1 MAPARLGGLQ
11 LLPSVSK
18 AVDPLLLKGPEVTV
32 WLTRLTRVV
41 RCLLCSVL
49 AALCLGIGPVRAAPD
64 GVPVVVLHDRQQ
76 AVDPWSAVS
85 VLYDLSGRWTLDE
98 VRQHLPERE
107 RPDVPTANFGE
118 RRGAVWL
125 VWDIDLQPGAQGPW
139 LLDVAFPALD
149 LVDLHVLLHDGT
161 PLRTAYQRA
170 GDGRPLSWRALPTRT
185 HVLPLDLAPGRY
197 TLLLRVSSEGSL
209 VTPLRLMTPEQ
220 FHRGEDRAQLLQGI
234 STGVMLCLLLY
245 SLAQWF
251 SLHDRL
257 FAYYGLSVF
266 GIGLYLFSYNG
277 LGLQHL
283 WGEHVRVSEVLSPAC
298 VLLSALG
305 AFLFIDRVLD
315 IRSLSPRMSLVMHIC
330 AGVAGVALVLL
341 LTDVFGYRAAQQV
354 AKLIGPLPM
363 FLALPFA
370 WMRWRQGDRAAA
382 LVFLG
387 WALYAVGG
395 VTMGRLAI
403 GQVAATTATLHALQV
418 GSLLEMFMWLLVM
431 GMRVQ
436 QLRGAAEQATR
447 DSAYLRQLAATDALT
462 GLLNRRGL
470 HAAVPP
476 MLERARP
483 DRLVALYLVDL
494 DGFKQIN
501 DRQGHDAGDAVLVE
515 VGERLRRGVR
525 DSDLTARTGGDEFV
539 VLVSDLPDDAAARRI
554 GAALMQALVAPM
566 RLRTGPCEVGATIG
580 YALSPIDGWDVAEL
594 MRRADQAM
602 YLGKQSGKGQVR
614 RIEHCG

>member
-1 MAPARLGGLQ
+1 
-11 LLPSVSK
+11 
-18 AVDPLLLKGPEVTV
+18 
-32 WLTRLTRVV
+32 
-41 RCLLCSVL
+41 LCSVL
-49 AALCLGIGPVRAAPD
+49 AALCLGIGLVRAAPN
-64 GVPVVVLHDRQQ
+64 VPVVALHDRQQ
-76 AVDPWSAVS
+76 AVDPWPAVS
-85 VLYDLSGRWTLDE
+85 VLYDTSGRWTLDE
-98 VRQHLPERE
+98 VRRQLPQRV
-107 RPDVPTANFGE
+107 RPDVPMANFGE

-149 LVDLHVLLHDGT
+149 LVDLHVLQEGE
-161 PLRTAYQRA
+161 PLRAAYQRA

-209 VTPLRLMTPEQ
+209 VTPLRLLTPEQ
-220 FHRGEDRAQLLQGI
+220 FHQGEDRAQLLHGI

-283 WGEHVRVSEVLSPAC
+283 WGEHVQVSEVLSPAC

-305 AFLFIDRVLD
+305 AFLFIDRGLD
-315 IRSLSPRMSLVMHIC
+315 IRSLSPRMSWVMHLC
-330 AGVAGVALVLL
+330 AGGAGVALLLL
-341 LTDVFGYRAAQQV
+341 LTDVFGYRTAQQV
-354 AKLIGPLPM
+354 AKLMGPLPM

-395 VTMGRLAI
+395 VTMGRLAN
-403 GQVAATTATLHALQV
+403 GQVAATPVTLHALQV
-418 GSLLEMFMWLLVM
+418 GSLLEMLMWLLVM
-431 GMRVQ
+431 GLRVQ
-436 QLRGAAEQATR
+436 ELRGAAEQATR
-447 DSAYLRQLAATDALT
+447 DGDHLRQLAATDALT

-476 MLERARP
+476 MLARAQP

-515 VGERLRRGVR
+515 VGERLRRAVR

-539 VLVSDLPDDAAARRI
+539 VLVSNLPNDDAARRI
-554 GAALMQALVAPM
+554 GAALMQGLVAPM

-614 RIEHCG
+614 RLEHCG

>member
-1 MAPARLGGLQ
+1 MVWYARFGC
-11 LLPSVSK
+11 
-18 AVDPLLLKGPEVTV
+18 A
-32 WLTRLTRVV
+32 V

-49 AALCLGIGPVRAAPD
+49 AALWLGAGLVHAAQD
-64 GVPVVVLHDRQQ
+64 VPVVALHDRQQ
-76 AVDPWSAVS
+76 AVDPWPAVS
-85 VLYDLSGRWTLDE
+85 VLYDTSGRWTLDE
-98 VRQHLPERE
+98 VRRQLPQRE
-107 RPDVPTANFGE
+107 RPDVPMANFGE
-118 RRGAVWL
+118 RRGAVWM

-149 LVDLHVLLHDGT
+149 LVDLHVLQEGE
-161 PLRTAYQRA
+161 PLRVAYQRA

-185 HVLPLDLAPGRY
+185 HVLPLDLALGRY

-209 VTPLRLMTPEQ
+209 VTPLRLVTPEQ
-220 FHRGEDRAQLLQGI
+220 FHQGEDRAQLLQGI

-245 SLAQWF
+245 SLAQWS

-315 IRSLSPRMSLVMHIC
+315 IRSLSPRMSLVMHVC
-330 AGVAGVALVLL
+330 AGAAGVALLLL

-354 AKLIGPLPM
+354 AKVMGPLPM

-387 WALYAVGG
+387 WAMYAVGG
-395 VTMGRLAI
+395 VTMGRLAT
-403 GQVAATTATLHALQV
+403 GQVAATPMTLHALQV
-418 GSLLEMFMWLLVM
+418 GSLAEMLLWLLVM
-431 GMRVQ
+431 GMRVE

-447 DSAYLRQLAATDALT
+447 DGDHLRQLAATDALT

-476 MLERARP
+476 MLARAQP

-515 VGERLRRGVR
+515 IGERLRRGVR

-554 GAALMQALVAPM
+554 GAALMQGLVAPM

-614 RIEHCG
+614 RLEHCG